1 VCFLL
6 HFQQQWESVLLETWY
21 STDAAK
27 IWVYNAWWFELMMV
41 FFVFNFIGNMFKYK
55 LFRKEKWAVLSIHL
69 SFILILFGAFIT
81 RYIGY
86 EGVMPIREGEST
98 NIFLSEKTYLE
109 ILVDGE
115 FEGSA
120 LRKPITKQLLLS
132 EHVDHDFV
140 ISDEFKNQDFSI
152 NFVDYLENAT
162 EGLVLDSEGD
172 RYLKI
177 VEASDGNRHDHYI
190 KEGEVV
196 NIHNLLFTLN
206 NPIDGATNIQVID
219 GEYFVS
225 SPFEGTFMRMAD
237 QFEGNLVKD
246 SIQPLQLRS
255 LYELPNFQFVIPEP
269 VLRGK
274 FDIVKADENQA
285 SQQDALRLEI
295 KTDGKSELITVLGG
309 KGVTNDPKKIGVGN
323 LEFYVKYGSTSYE
336 LPFNIRLKDFIA
348 ERYPGTEKSY
358 SSFKS
363 KIIVEDKE
371 PYDYDIYMNHVLDQQ
386 GYRFFQSS
394 FSPDEKGTVL
404 SVNHDFWG
412 TWVTYIGYF
421 MLYMSLM
428 GIFFIG
434 KTRFKD
440 LSKTLDKIK
449 IEKNKLT
456 LLILL
461 AFSIGWAQDHDHVK
475 TQINFDSLVVADAF
489 SKEHAAKFG
498 SLVIQD
504 MGGRMKPANTFSSE
518 LLRKVSKS
526 DTYNGM
532 DSNQVLLSI
541 LNAPAVWYNIPV
553 IFETW

>member
-1 VCFLL
+1 MKEKLL
-6 HFQQQWESVLLETWY
+6 TYLASNRLMSVLFIAFPTAMGIGTFLETWY

-115 FEGSA
+115 FKGSA

-140 ISDEFKNQDFSI
+140 ISDEFKDQDFSI
-152 NFVDYLENAT
+152 HFVDYLENAT

-177 VEASDGNRHDHYI
+177 VEASDGNRHDHYL

-246 SIQPLQLRS
+246 SIQLLQLRS
-255 LYELPNFQFVIPEP
+255 LYALPNFQFVIPEP

-309 KGVTNDPKKIGVGN
+309 KGVTNDPKKIVVGN
-323 LEFYVKYGSTSYE
+323 LEFYVKYGSISYE

-363 KIIVEDKE
+363 KIVVEDKE
-371 PYDYDIYMNHVLDQQ
+371 SYDYDIYMNHVLDQQ
-386 GYRFFQSS
+386 GYRFFHQT
-394 FSPDEKGTVL
+394 KKVL
-404 SVNHDFWG
+404 CF
-412 TWVTYIGYF
+412 
-421 MLYMSLM
+421 L
-428 GIFFIG
+428 
-434 KTRFKD
+434 
-440 LSKTLDKIK
+440 
-449 IEKNKLT
+449 
-456 LLILL
+456 
-461 AFSIGWAQDHDHVK
+461 
-475 TQINFDSLVVADAF
+475 
-489 SKEHAAKFG
+489 
-498 SLVIQD
+498 
-504 MGGRMKPANTFSSE
+504 
-518 LLRKVSKS
+518 
-526 DTYNGM
+526 
-532 DSNQVLLSI
+532 
-541 LNAPAVWYNIPV
+541 
-553 IFETW
+553 

>member
-1 VCFLL
+1 MKEKLL
-6 HFQQQWESVLLETWY
+6 TYLASNRLMSVLFIAFPTAMGIGTFLETWY

-140 ISDEFKNQDFSI
+140 ISDEFKDQDFSI

-206 NPIDGATNIQVID
+206 NPIDGATNIQAID

-274 FDIVKADENQA
+274 FDIVKADEDIDLKQIKKLLTRAQKEVHSTPNRVRYTMNNYIIA
-285 SQQDALRLEI
+285 VGSFIESLSIDAL
-295 KTDGKSELITVLGG
+295 K
-309 KGVTNDPKKIGVGN
+309 
-323 LEFYVKYGSTSYE
+323 
-336 LPFNIRLKDFIA
+336 IA
-348 ERYPGTEKSY
+348 EKVGK
-358 SSFKS
+358 
-363 KIIVEDKE
+363 VEVE
-371 PYDYDIYMNHVLDQQ
+371 
-386 GYRFFQSS
+386 
-394 FSPDEKGTVL
+394 
-404 SVNHDFWG
+404 
-412 TWVTYIGYF
+412 
-421 MLYMSLM
+421 
-428 GIFFIG
+428 
-434 KTRFKD
+434 
-440 LSKTLDKIK
+440 
-449 IEKNKLT
+449 
-456 LLILL
+456 
-461 AFSIGWAQDHDHVK
+461 
-475 TQINFDSLVVADAF
+475 
-489 SKEHAAKFG
+489 
-498 SLVIQD
+498 
-504 MGGRMKPANTFSSE
+504 MGGTSCKVPLAADYI
-518 LLRKVSKS
+518 RKTTDKGGVRKKKK
-526 DTYNGM
+526 T
-532 DSNQVLLSI
+532 
-541 LNAPAVWYNIPV
+541 ARC
-553 IFETW
+553 